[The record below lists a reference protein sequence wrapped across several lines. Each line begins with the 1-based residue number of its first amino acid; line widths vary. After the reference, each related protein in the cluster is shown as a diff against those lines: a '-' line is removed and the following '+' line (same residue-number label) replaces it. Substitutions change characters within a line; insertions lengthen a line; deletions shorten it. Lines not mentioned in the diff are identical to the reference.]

1 MPDNVITTL
10 RNYQIDTPQY
20 HVYREMH
27 INQTYDFAIKKLEYY
42 KNNISQTMNM
52 QRALELLDDF
62 VDPSDPDLDLPNSI
76 HAYQTAERIRKDYPK
91 DYELQVC
98 GLIHDLGKVLFSYG
112 EPSWCVVGDTY
123 PLGCQFSKSI
133 LYYETLKE
141 NSDFKNDKYQTKLCI
156 YQESCGLKNV
166 IFSFGHDEYLYQILL
181 KNRNKHKLTDKY
193 MNIIRY
199 HSFYPWHSNNE
210 YMYLMDNE
218 DETTLKNVRLFNK
231 YDLYSKEDT
240 DFISDD
246 IQTYYYNLLNT
257 FFPQKLSW

>member
-1 MPDNVITTL
+1 
-10 RNYQIDTPQY
+10 
-20 HVYREMH
+20 
-27 INQTYDFAIKKLEYY
+27 
-42 KNNISQTMNM
+42 
-52 QRALELLDDF
+52 
-62 VDPSDPDLDLPNSI
+62 
-76 HAYQTAERIRKDYPK
+76 
-91 DYELQVC
+91 
-98 GLIHDLGKVLFSYG
+98 
-112 EPSWCVVGDTY
+112 
-123 PLGCQFSKSI
+123 LGCQFSKSI

-141 NSDFKNDKYQTKLCI
+141 NSDFKNDKYQTKLGI

-181 KNRNKHKLTDKY
+181 KNQNKHKLTDKY

-231 YDLYSKEDT
+231 YDLYSKEDN
-240 DFISDD
+240 DFIGDD